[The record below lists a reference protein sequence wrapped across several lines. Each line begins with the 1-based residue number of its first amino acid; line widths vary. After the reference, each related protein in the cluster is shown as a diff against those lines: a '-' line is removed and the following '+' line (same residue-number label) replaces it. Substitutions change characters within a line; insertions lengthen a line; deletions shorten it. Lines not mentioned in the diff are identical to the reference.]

1 MKKINMK
8 ALGSFLLAFFVCCA
22 VQAQGTK
29 DIRINELLVKNG
41 NGLVDDFGK
50 RSGWIELHNT
60 GYSAVDVGSCYLT
73 TRIGDK
79 TKTYRIPAGH
89 KELTTI
95 PPRGYLLFFASNVA
109 SNGLF
114 HTNFA
119 LDEGNYIALLSANG
133 KDVIDDVTYDLNAQR
148 EDVSIGYPEEDSEEF
163 GELYAVTPRLAN
175 YPDQEVSRA
184 EQFVATD
191 PYGIGMAIVAMLVV
205 FTALLFL
212 FLTFKWLGKF
222 MNRNS
227 RKTLQPAAVAV
238 AGNEA
243 VDENAETVAAI
254 TMALKLY
261 VSEQEENQAMV
272 LTINRVAKTYS
283 PWSSKIHGLT
293 RMPEHKK

>member
-1 MKKINMK
+1 MK
-8 ALGSFLLAFFVCCA
+8 AAVAFLLALFVCCA

-41 NGLVDDFGK
+41 NGLVDDFGN

-60 GYSAVDVGSCYLT
+60 GYSAVDVGSCYFT

-114 HTNFA
+114 HTNFS
-119 LDEGNYIALLSANG
+119 LDEGNYIALLAANG
-133 KDVIDDVTYDLNAQR
+133 KEVIDDVTYDLDAQKV
-148 EDVSIGYPEEDSEEF
+148 DVSIGYPEEDSEEF
-163 GELYAVTPRLAN
+163 AELYAVTPRLAN
-175 YPDQEVSRA
+175 YPEEEVSRA

-191 PYGIGMAIVAMLVV
+191 PYGVGMAIVAMLVV
-205 FTALLFL
+205 FTALLVL
-212 FLTFKWLGKF
+212 FLIFKWIGQI
-222 MNRNS
+222 MTRSS
-227 RKTLQPAAVAV
+227 RKATQQSPAVAV
-238 AGNEA
+238 VGNDEA
-243 VDENAETVAAI
+243 HMNAETVAAI
-254 TMALKLY
+254 TLALKLY

-293 RMPEHKK
+293 RMPERKR